1 MVERGGMTTHD
12 FPVRGGLDGAG
23 EGPESPKFGWR
34 YLLQPVDQLDAVA
47 PSFESDVDRCS
58 WSSRSRFRRV
68 PHNMLNFGGYKR
80 NPTFGMKIICYL
92 VRWGSNTGLGSV
104 SWISGTGGRRCQRS
118 TVYISPCGVI
128 LQSRVGISPSMA
140 SSVLEVATCF
150 ISIWSRTECK
160 QGDNWDLNARIC

>member
-1 MVERGGMTTHD
+1 MTTHD
-12 FPVRGGLDGAG
+12 FPFRGGLDGAG

-80 NPTFGMKIICYL
+80 NSTFGMKIICCL

-104 SWISGTGGRRCQRS
+104 SWTHGFLWQEEGDVNRALYTSALAEWFCKAGWAS
-118 TVYISPCGVI
+118 
-128 LQSRVGISPSMA
+128 LQVWPVMQWRLQHV
-140 SSVLEVATCF
+140 
-150 ISIWSRTECK
+150 SIQFDQE
-160 QGDNWDLNARIC
+160 LNANKDIIGTWTHVYASR